1 MVQRAALMNRDPDDC
16 LSAEEVVAYL
26 NGELRGDEKTE
37 VDRHLDECRL
47 CAGAIEGVAWLEPRQ
62 DYLNSAG
69 SIRTRLRL
77 RNATG
82 TPAAR
87 QSRAWV
93 WSAQRYFALA
103 ATVVVVAGATVYLTR
118 PDAGDAL
125 FQEYFEPYP
134 STQPIVRGA
143 SADVRSNALMLYE
156 SSDYRGALAAF
167 EDSLKA
173 QPDNATDRFY
183 AGLCQLALGRGPEA
197 VSHLESMR
205 KVGGNELQAPA
216 EWYLA
221 LAYLRSHNLGEA
233 RSQLKRIVD
242 GRGFY
247 AERARVLLDKLNRVA
262 RHD

>member
-1 MVQRAALMNRDPDDC
+1 MMNRDPDEC
-16 LSAEEVVAYL
+16 LSAEEVVGYL
-26 NGELRGDEKTE
+26 SGEFRGDEKTE
-37 VDRHLDECRL
+37 VDRHIDECRL
-47 CAGAIEGVAWLEPRQ
+47 CAGAVEGVASLESRQ

-77 RNATG
+77 RTATG
-82 TPAAR
+82 TPAVR
-87 QSRAWV
+87 QSRSWV
-93 WSAQRYFALA
+93 WSARQYLALA
-103 ATVVVVAGATVYLTR
+103 ATFVVVAGATVYLTR

-134 STQPIVRGA
+134 STQPILRDA
-143 SADVRSNALMLYE
+143 SVDVRLNPLMLYE
-156 SSDYRGALAAF
+156 SRDYRGALTAF

-173 QPDNATDRFY
+173 QPDNATARFY
-183 AGLCQLALGRGPEA
+183 GGVCQLALGRGSAA

-205 KVGGNELQAPA
+205 KLGSNELQTPA

-247 AERARVLLDKLNRVA
+247 ADRARVLLDKLNRVA